1 MFTPTEGDLVSVRS
15 ALLGLRPAR
24 EGNRVT
30 TLELFFDLV
39 YVFAFTQVTGLMSH
53 GVAPGSILDGFVVF
67 ALLWLSWCSYSWLA
81 NMARADVGAMR
92 LALLAVSAAM
102 FVACLAIPEAF
113 HDQPG
118 GLNGPLVLVVCYA
131 IVRFIHIGVY
141 LVVAGD
147 DHALRH
153 QVMLALVMS
162 ALPAVALMTVGVLLG
177 EPWQRPL
184 WLVAVLYE
192 LVTIFVT
199 SRGGGGWIVTSA
211 AHFAE
216 RHALVVLLA
225 LGESMVA
232 IGTGAAQR
240 PISLPI
246 VVAAVAALAVA
257 VGVWLHYFVG
267 LAGRLEHGMEA
278 LHGAE
283 RARAGRDLFT
293 YLHLPI
299 VGGIILAALGIEQA
313 LAHLDSGQVGRAGSW
328 AMGGGLALSIAGM
341 AAAERRIGGRWSPWR
356 IGAVAAL
363 ILGALI
369 LPPAHPT
376 LALVGVALVLVGS
389 AAAGGAAGGPPGQG
403 EHR

>member
-1 MFTPTEGDLVSVRS
+1 VTSSIRG
-15 ALLGLRPAR
+15 ALLGLRPAA

-39 YVFAFTQVTGLMSH
+39 YVFAFTQVTALMSH
-53 GVAPGSILDGFVVF
+53 GSAPGSIVDGFIVF

-102 FVACLAIPEAF
+102 FVACLAIPEAL

-118 GLNGPLVLVVCYA
+118 GLNGPLVLVACYA
-131 IVRFIHIGVY
+131 IVRLIHIGVY

-147 DHALRH
+147 DHALRR
-153 QVMLALVMS
+153 QVMLALTTS
-162 ALPAVALMTVGVLLG
+162 AIPGVALMTVGVLLG

-184 WLVAVLYE
+184 WLAAVVYE

-199 SRGGGGWIVTSA
+199 SRGGGGWVVTSA

-232 IGTGAAQR
+232 IGSGVAEG
-240 PISLPI
+240 PISVSV
-246 VVAAVAALAVA
+246 VVAAVVALGVA
-257 VGVWLHYFVG
+257 IGVWLSYFVG
-267 LAGRLEHGMEA
+267 LADRLEHGLEA
-278 LHGAE
+278 LSGAE
-283 RARAGRDLFT
+283 RARAARDLFT

-313 LAHLDSGQVGRAGSW
+313 LAHLGAGSVGALGSW
-328 AMGGGLALSIAGM
+328 ALGGGLALSLAGM
-341 AAAERRIGGRWSPWR
+341 AAADRRIGERWSLWR

-363 ILGALI
+363 LVAGAL
-369 LPPAHPT
+369 LPSVQPT
-376 LALVGVALVLVGS
+376 LALGVVAAILIGS
-389 AAAGGAAGGPPGQG
+389 SIADSAMRAPQPEAA
-403 EHR
+403 HR

>member
-1 MFTPTEGDLVSVRS
+1 VSTTLRS
-15 ALLGLRPAR
+15 KLLGLRPAT
-24 EGNRVT
+24 EGERVT

-39 YVFAFTQVTGLMSH
+39 YVFAFTQVTDLMSH
-53 GVAPGSILDGFVVF
+53 GDPPASILDGFIVF

-81 NMARADVGAMR
+81 NMARADFGAMR
-92 LALLAVSAAM
+92 LALLCVSAAM

-118 GLNGPLVLVVCYA
+118 GLNGPFVLVGCYA
-131 IVRFIHIGVY
+131 IVRLIHIGVY
-141 LVVAGD
+141 LVVAGE
-147 DHALRH
+147 DHALRR
-153 QVMLALVMS
+153 QVMLALTTS
-162 ALPAVALMTVGVLLG
+162 ALPGVALMSVGVLLG

-199 SRGGGGWIVTSA
+199 SRGGGGWVVTSA

-246 VVAAVAALAVA
+246 VVAAVVALAVA
-257 VGVWLHYFVG
+257 VGVWLHYFLS
-267 LAGRLEHGMEA
+267 LAGRLEHGMKA
-278 LHGAE
+278 LRGAE

-299 VGGIILAALGIEQA
+299 VGGIILAALGVEQA
-313 LAHLDSGQVGRAGSW
+313 LAHLDSGHLGTVASGAL
-328 AMGGGLALSIAGM
+328 GGGLALSIAGM
-341 AAAERRIGGRWSPWR
+341 AAAERRVGGRWSWWR
-356 IGAVAAL
+356 VAAVAAL
-363 ILGALI
+363 LLGVVV
-369 LPPAHPT
+369 LPPANPAV
-376 LALVGVALVLVGS
+376 ALGLVALVLVGT
-389 AAAGGAAGGPPGQG
+389 AAATVDSREPMATAQ
-403 EHR
+403 HR